1 MLLPVSVAPFFLGVA
16 GFIYLAGAILL
27 GLWYLWASIVAA
39 RAKSVEQS
47 RKLLLVSVLYLPAIF
62 ALMVLDH

>member
-1 MLLPVSVAPFFLGVA
+1 MVLPVSLAPFFLGFS
-16 GFIYLAGAILL
+16 GLYYLAGACIL
-27 GLWYLWASIVAA
+27 GAWFLWASIAAA
-39 RAKSVEQS
+39 RAKTFAHS